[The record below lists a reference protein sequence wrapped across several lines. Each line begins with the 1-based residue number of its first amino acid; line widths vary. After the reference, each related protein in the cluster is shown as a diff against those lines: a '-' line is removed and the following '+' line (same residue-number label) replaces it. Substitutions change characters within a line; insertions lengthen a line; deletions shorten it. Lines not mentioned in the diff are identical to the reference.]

1 MNAPVSMSRQAYLA
15 LDADIVSLRLK
26 PGAMLSEG
34 DLRERYGMGRTP
46 IREAL
51 HRLEREGLVEIH
63 PRRGV
68 RVTQVDVFQQL
79 NLLEARR
86 PLERLLAK
94 SAALR
99 ATQEERTEMLK
110 IAAELETV
118 DDDTDNERF
127 HSLNRQSHRAVAQ
140 ASKNDVMISLYGL
153 LHGMS
158 RRFWSAYYR
167 QYASLAEGAR
177 LHCQLLRAVAAG
189 DVESAEAHAAGLI
202 DYLEEFARKV
212 LSKETVK

>member
-1 MNAPVSMSRQAYLA
+1 LNDSTSMTRQAYLA

-26 PGAMLSEG
+26 PGTMLSEG

-79 NLLEARR
+79 DLLEARR

-94 SAALR
+94 CAALR
-99 ATQEERTEMLK
+99 ATQEERAEMLK
-110 IAAELETV
+110 IAAELDTV
-118 DDDTDNERF
+118 GEDTDNEHFR
-127 HSLNRQSHRAVAQ
+127 SLNRQSQRAVAK
-140 ASKNDVMISLYGL
+140 ASKNEVIVSLYGL

-158 RRFWSAYYR
+158 RRFWSAYHR

-177 LHCQLLRAVAAG
+177 LHCLLLRAVAAG
-189 DVESAEAHAAGLI
+189 DVASAEAQATELI

-212 LSKETVK
+212 LNKEIVK